1 MGSNRH
7 STENR
12 AGRPPLPYGTA
23 RSKRIVTF
31 VTEGHMMEINRL
43 VEEQG
48 SSISAVCYNL
58 ICSSLAE
65 KREQ

>member
-1 MGSNRH
+1 
-7 STENR
+7 
-12 AGRPPLPYGTA
+12 
-23 RSKRIVTF
+23 
-31 VTEGHMMEINRL
+31 MEINRL

-48 SSISAVCYNL
+48 SSISAVCYSL